1 MPRLILAVAIIA
13 TLVYITRRINRL
25 PPKARKKAFVQ
36 LGLTVTVLFV
46 LFLTVTGRL
55 HWIGAALTGALVLLR
70 QLLPLIIRFIPTWLS
85 YRGSSIGSSSSKTST
100 VASRFLRM
108 NLDHETG
115 KMSGQVLEGEF
126 EHWELDEMERSQ
138 LESLLSYCSKN
149 DADSARLLESYFTQ
163 RFPDESFDNQQ
174 SYSESSSQ
182 MQRAEA
188 LSILGLE
195 GEPDSEAIVN
205 AHRHLMQKLHPDRG
219 GNDYLAA
226 KINQAKDILLS

>member
-85 YRGSSIGSSSSKTST
+85 YRGSSIGSTSSKTST
-100 VASRFLRM
+100 VASRFVRM

-126 EHWELDEMERSQ
+126 EHWELDEMERAQ

-149 DADSARLLESYFTQ
+149 DPDSARLLESYLTQ
-163 RFPDESFDNQQ
+163 RFPDESFENQQ
-174 SYSESSSQ
+174 PYSESSSQ
-182 MQRAEA
+182 MQRTEA

-226 KINQAKDILLS
+226 KINQAKDVLLS

>member
-1 MPRLILAVAIIA
+1 MHRLIIAIAIIA
-13 TLVYITRRINRL
+13 IIFYLTQRINLL
-25 PPKARKKAFVQ
+25 PPKARRKAFVT
-36 LGLTVTVLFV
+36 LSLTLITLLV

-55 HWIGAALTGALVLLR
+55 HWIGAALTGVLVLLR

-85 YRGSSIGSSSSKTST
+85 YRGSGIGSKSSKTST
-100 VASRFLRM
+100 VESRFIRM

-115 KMSGQVLEGEF
+115 KMSGEVLSGEF
-126 EHWELDEMERSQ
+126 EQWQLDEMERSQ
-138 LESLLSYCSKN
+138 LESLLYFCSQN
-149 DADSARLLESYFTQ
+149 DADSARLLESYLKQ
-163 RFPDESFDNQQ
+163 RFPDDIFDNQQ
-174 SYSESSSQ
+174 SYSESSPH

>member
-85 YRGSSIGSSSSKTST
+85 YRGSSIGSTSSKTST

-126 EHWELDEMERSQ
+126 EHWELDEMERAQ

-149 DADSARLLESYFTQ
+149 DPDSARLLESYLTQ
-163 RFPDESFDNQQ
+163 RFPDESFEKQQ
-174 SYSESSSQ
+174 PYSESSSQ
-182 MQRAEA
+182 MQRTEA

>member
-1 MPRLILAVAIIA
+1 MPRLILAIAIIA
-13 TLVYITRRINRL
+13 AIVYVTKRINRL
-25 PPKARKKAFVQ
+25 PPKARRKAFVQ
-36 LGLTVTVLFV
+36 LGLTLTVLFV

-85 YRGSSIGSSSSKTST
+85 YRASSIGSESGKTST
-100 VASRFLRM
+100 VASRYLRM

-126 EHWELDEMERSQ
+126 EHWDLDEMERSQ
-138 LESLLSYCSKN
+138 LESLLSYCSQN
-149 DADSARLLESYFTQ
+149 DPDSARLLESYLTQ

-174 SYSESSSQ
+174 PYSESSSQ
-182 MQRAEA
+182 MLRAEA

>member
-25 PPKARKKAFVQ
+25 PPRARKKAFVQ

-149 DADSARLLESYFTQ
+149 DPDSARLLESYLTQ

>member
-1 MPRLILAVAIIA
+1 M
-13 TLVYITRRINRL
+13 
-25 PPKARKKAFVQ
+25 
-36 LGLTVTVLFV
+36 GLTLTVLFV

-149 DADSARLLESYFTQ
+149 DPDSARLLESYLTQ

-195 GEPDSEAIVN
+195 GEPDSETIVN

>member
-1 MPRLILAVAIIA
+1 MPRLILTVAIIA

-85 YRGSSIGSSSSKTST
+85 YRGSSIGSTSSKTST

-126 EHWELDEMERSQ
+126 EHWELDEMERAQ

-149 DADSARLLESYFTQ
+149 DPDSARLLESYLTQ
-163 RFPDESFDNQQ
+163 RFPDESFENQQ
-174 SYSESSSQ
+174 PYSESSSQ
-182 MQRAEA
+182 MQRTEA

-226 KINQAKDILLS
+226 KINQAKDVLLS

>member
-36 LGLTVTVLFV
+36 LSLTVTVLFV

-149 DADSARLLESYFTQ
+149 DPDSARLLESYLTQ

>member
-85 YRGSSIGSSSSKTST
+85 YRGSSIGSTSSKTST

-126 EHWELDEMERSQ
+126 EHWELDEMERAQ

-149 DADSARLLESYFTQ
+149 DPDSARLLESYLTQ
-163 RFPDESFDNQQ
+163 RFPDESFENQQ
-174 SYSESSSQ
+174 PYSESSSQ
-182 MQRAEA
+182 MQRTEA

-226 KINQAKDILLS
+226 KINQAKDVLLS

>member
-1 MPRLILAVAIIA
+1 MPRLILAIAIIA
-13 TLVYITRRINRL
+13 ALVYITRRINRL
-25 PPKARKKAFVQ
+25 PPKARKKAFVT
-36 LGLTVTVLFV
+36 LGLTLIALLV

-55 HWIGAALTGALVLLR
+55 HWIGAALTGVLVLLR

-85 YRGSSIGSSSSKTST
+85 YRGSSIGSKSSKTST
-100 VASRFLRM
+100 VESRFIRM

-115 KMSGQVLEGEF
+115 KMSGEVLSGEF
-126 EHWELDEMERSQ
+126 EQWELDEMERPQ
-138 LESLLSYCSKN
+138 LESLLSFCSQN
-149 DADSARLLESYFTQ
+149 DLDSARLLESYLTQ
-163 RFPDESFDNQQ
+163 RFPDENFDNQK

-195 GEPDSEAIVN
+195 GEPDSETIVN

>member
-1 MPRLILAVAIIA
+1 
-13 TLVYITRRINRL
+13 
-25 PPKARKKAFVQ
+25 VQ

-149 DADSARLLESYFTQ
+149 DPDSARLLESYLTQ

>member
-1 MPRLILAVAIIA
+1 MPKFILAIAIIA
-13 TLVYITRRINRL
+13 SLVYITRRINQL
-25 PPKARKKAFVQ
+25 PPKARKKASVT
-36 LGLTVTVLFV
+36 LGLTLIALLVLY
-46 LFLTVTGRL
+46 LTVTGRL
-55 HWIGAALTGALVLLR
+55 HWIGAALTGVLVLLR
-70 QLLPLIIRFIPTWLS
+70 QLLPLLIRFIPTWLS
-85 YRGSSIGSSSSKTST
+85 YRGSSIGSGSSKTST
-100 VASRFLRM
+100 VESRFIRM

-115 KMSGQVLEGEF
+115 KMSGEVLSGEF
-126 EHWELDEMERSQ
+126 EQWELDEMERPQ

-149 DADSARLLESYFTQ
+149 DPDSARLLESYLTQ

-174 SYSESSSQ
+174 PYSESSSQ

-195 GEPDSEAIVN
+195 GEPDSEAIVS

>member
-1 MPRLILAVAIIA
+1 MHRLIIAIAIIA
-13 TLVYITRRINRL
+13 IIFYLTQRINLL
-25 PPKARKKAFVQ
+25 PPKARRKAFVT
-36 LGLTVTVLFV
+36 LSLTLITLLV

-55 HWIGAALTGALVLLR
+55 HWIGAALTGVLVLLR

-85 YRGSSIGSSSSKTST
+85 YRGSGIGSKSSKTST
-100 VASRFLRM
+100 VESRFIRM

-115 KMSGQVLEGEF
+115 KMSGEVLSGEF
-126 EHWELDEMERSQ
+126 EQWELDEMERPQ
-138 LESLLSYCSKN
+138 LESLLSFCSQN
-149 DADSARLLESYFTQ
+149 DPDSARLLESYLTQ
-163 RFPDESFDNQQ
+163 RFPDENFDSQE

-195 GEPDSEAIVN
+195 GEPDSETIVN

>member
-85 YRGSSIGSSSSKTST
+85 YRGSSIGSTSSKTST

-126 EHWELDEMERSQ
+126 EHWELDEMERAQ

-149 DADSARLLESYFTQ
+149 DPDSARLLESYLTQ
-163 RFPDESFDNQQ
+163 RFPDESFEKQQ
-174 SYSESSSQ
+174 PYSESSSQ
-182 MQRAEA
+182 MQQTEA

-219 GNDYLAA
+219 GNDDLAA
-226 KINQAKDILLS
+226 KINQAKDVRLS

>member
-1 MPRLILAVAIIA
+1 MPKLILAIAIIA
-13 TLVYITRRINRL
+13 AIVYVTKRINRL
-25 PPKARKKAFVQ
+25 PPKARRKAFVQ
-36 LGLTVTVLFV
+36 LGLTLTVLFV

-85 YRGSSIGSSSSKTST
+85 YRGSSIGSNSSKTST

-149 DADSARLLESYFTQ
+149 DPDSARLLESYLTQ

>member
-149 DADSARLLESYFTQ
+149 DPDSARLLESYLTQ
-163 RFPDESFDNQQ
+163 RFPDEGFDNQQ
-174 SYSESSSQ
+174 PYSESSSQ

>member
-1 MPRLILAVAIIA
+1 
-13 TLVYITRRINRL
+13 
-25 PPKARKKAFVQ
+25 
-36 LGLTVTVLFV
+36 
-46 LFLTVTGRL
+46 
-55 HWIGAALTGALVLLR
+55 
-70 QLLPLIIRFIPTWLS
+70 
-85 YRGSSIGSSSSKTST
+85 
-100 VASRFLRM
+100 M

-149 DADSARLLESYFTQ
+149 DPDSARLLESYLTQ
-163 RFPDESFDNQQ
+163 RFPDESYDNQQ

>member
-149 DADSARLLESYFTQ
+149 DPDSARLLESYLTQ

-195 GEPDSEAIVN
+195 GEPDSEAIVK

>member
-46 LFLTVTGRL
+46 FFLTVTGRL

-85 YRGSSIGSSSSKTST
+85 YRGSSIGSTSSKTST

-126 EHWELDEMERSQ
+126 EHWELDEMERAQ

-149 DADSARLLESYFTQ
+149 DPDSARLLESYLTQ
-163 RFPDESFDNQQ
+163 RFPDESFENQQ
-174 SYSESSSQ
+174 PYSESSSQ
-182 MQRAEA
+182 MQRTEA

-226 KINQAKDILLS
+226 KINQAKDVLLS

>member
-55 HWIGAALTGALVLLR
+55 HWIGAALTGALVLIR

-85 YRGSSIGSSSSKTST
+85 YRGPSIGSTSSKTST
-100 VASRFLRM
+100 VASRFVRM

-126 EHWELDEMERSQ
+126 EHWELDEMERAQ

-149 DADSARLLESYFTQ
+149 DPDSARLLESYLTQ
-163 RFPDESFDNQQ
+163 RFPDESFENQQ
-174 SYSESSSQ
+174 PYSESSSQ

-226 KINQAKDILLS
+226 KINQAKDVLLS

>member
-149 DADSARLLESYFTQ
+149 DPDSARLLESYLTQ

-195 GEPDSEAIVN
+195 GEPESEAIVN

>member
-149 DADSARLLESYFTQ
+149 DPDSARLLESYLTQ

-174 SYSESSSQ
+174 PYSESSSQ